1 MSSRKHWLLL
11 LFLSAAASS
20 SSALRPDEVSMGT
33 TILCVRYDGGVVVG
47 ADTRTSVSGYVSNR
61 YAAKLTFVLDGA
73 VDSFVGRRAAPS
85 AAAEGALADDQSS
98 GDGAEMTE
106 IRPDEGRAV
115 TPSTAAPPRTEAF
128 STCAICR
135 SGSAADTQ
143 SLASTVRAELVR
155 RRLQHGVPGT
165 VTQAAA
171 MLRNLLVGDS
181 GLSASL
187 VCAGYDHVLGR
198 GCIFTIGPGG
208 TVFEE
213 ESWAAGGSGSS
224 FVLGHLDSRLSS
236 GEGGGGPGILA
247 TEEEALDAVAEAI
260 GLAMERDGSSGG
272 FVRMY
277 VVDKDGRRFV
287 TRAPGHGGRS
297 DGPASL
303 RDFAPAIRSGI
314 MITNE

>member
-85 AAAEGALADDQSS
+85 AAAEGALEDDQSS
-98 GDGAEMTE
+98 GDGAEVME
-106 IRPDEGRAV
+106 GRPDDERAV
-115 TPSTAAPPRTEAF
+115 TPSTAPPYLPEAF

-213 ESWAAGGSGSS
+213 DSWAAGGSGSS

-236 GEGGGGPGILA
+236 GEGPGVLA
-247 TEEEALDAVAEAI
+247 TEEEALDAVAGAI

-287 TRAPGHGGRS
+287 TRAPGHGGHS
-297 DGPASL
+297 GGPASL
-303 RDFAPAIRSGI
+303 RDFAPAIRSGG